1 MDRRTF
7 IKLAG
12 AAALA
17 PALAGASTTLDQAS
31 AFASPRSS
39 GRAKSKT
46 MRPVTLG
53 FIALTDCASLVMAK
67 QLGYF
72 EDRGLDVTLQKQ
84 ASWPATRD
92 ALLTN
97 QIDGAHC
104 LFGMPFSVATGIG
117 GPAGNTSLKIAMVL
131 NNNGQAITLKK
142 DYAAAGYGNL
152 KKAKQVLEAKTPT
165 MAMTFPGGTHDMW
178 LRYWLRATGVDKA
191 AVNVI
196 PIPPPQMVA
205 NMTVG
210 TMDGYCVGEPWN
222 AVAVDQNIGFTAI
235 ASQDIWTNHP
245 EKALVVTEKFATGK
259 QDVLEDVMAAVLAA
273 GKWLDLKSNR
283 TKAASV
289 LGVPEYVNATA
300 SSIEGR
306 LAGNYQLG
314 AGLGTKTFK
323 DDNMAFFRDGQVNSP
338 RSAHA
343 IWFLTQY
350 QRLGLL
356 KTAPDY
362 KALADAVLLRDLYAK
377 VAKAEKVAVPDDDMA
392 PFTVKLDGV
401 TFDPAKPN
409 VEVKRA

>member
-12 AAALA
+12 GAALT
-17 PALAGASTTLDQAS
+17 PAVASLTSTFDDAR
-31 AFASPRSS
+31 AFASAS
-39 GRAKSKT
+39 RAKSGSL
-46 MRPVTLG
+46 RPVTLG

-67 QLGYF
+67 ELGYF

-84 ASWPATRD
+84 ANWAATRD

-117 GPAGNTSLKIAMVL
+117 GTAGNTSLKVAMVL

-142 DYAAAGYGNL
+142 DYAAAGYGSL
-152 KKAKQVLEAKTPT
+152 AKARKVLEAKTPT
-165 MAMTFPGGTHDMW
+165 MAMTFPGGTHDIW
-178 LRYWLRATGVDKA
+178 LRYWLRAAGVDKS
-191 AVNVI
+191 AVNI
-196 PIPPPQMVA
+196 ITIPPPQMVA
-205 NMTVG
+205 NMGVG

-245 EKALVVTEKFATGK
+245 EKALVVTEQFATTK
-259 QDVLEDVMAAVLAA
+259 QDELEDVMAAVLEAS
-273 GKWLDLKSNR
+273 KWLDVRTNR
-283 TKAASV
+283 IKAASV

-314 AGLGTKTFK
+314 GGLGSKSFK
-323 DDNMAFFRDGQVNSP
+323 DDYMVFFRDGEVNAP

-343 IWFLTQY
+343 IWFLAQY

-356 KTAPDY
+356 STTPDY
-362 KALADAVLLRDLYAK
+362 KKLADAILLRDVYAK
-377 VAKAEKVAVPDDDMA
+377 VAKAEKIAVPNDDMA
-392 PFTVKLDGV
+392 PFTVKLDDA
-401 TFDPAKPN
+401 TFDPAKPQL
-409 VEVKRA
+409 EVKRA